1 MKGCHPLKNWKL
13 YLYLILT
20 YIVMHISSIFVSDA
34 FFGYFGKDIPLSII
48 ETPFEE
54 LTNETDRTLIKEA
67 RYHSAA
73 WALFIT
79 NLIAAIIFYLLIF
92 RKKNFFKV
100 FEGKPASLKH
110 TIIWGVLAFFMA
122 LIGQMLA
129 GIIEMTLFG
138 IEAGSDNTA
147 MLSDIAKTAPI
158 IIISMVIFAPLLEE
172 MIFRRVLFGGLYTKT
187 NFWIAAIIS
196 ALVFAVVHNELEHTL
211 VYMAPALAFSFVYYK
226 TKRLLAPI
234 IGHLLMNGF
243 VVIIQLNYDKI
254 IELQKLQQTF
264 IIFFK

>member
-1 MKGCHPLKNWKL
+1 MKGCNPLKNWKL

-20 YIVMHISSIFVSDA
+20 YIAMHVSSIFVSEA
-34 FFGYFGKDIPLSII
+34 FFGHFGKDIPSSVM
-48 ETPFEE
+48 ETPFDQ
-54 LTNETDRTLIKEA
+54 LTNEDDRALIREA
-67 RYHSAA
+67 TYHSAA
-73 WALFIT
+73 WSLFVT
-79 NLIAAIIFYLLIF
+79 NLAAAIVFYLLIF

-100 FEGKPASLKH
+100 FKGEPTPLGK
-110 TIIWGVLAFFMA
+110 TIVWGILAFFMA
-122 LIGQMLA
+122 LIGQGLA
-129 GIIEMTLFG
+129 GAIEGALFG

-187 NFWIAAIIS
+187 NFWIAAIVS
-196 ALVFAVVHNELEHTL
+196 ALIFAVVHNELEHTL
-211 VYMAPALAFSFVYYK
+211 IYMAPALAFSFVYYK

-254 IELQKLQQTF
+254 MELQQAF
-264 IIFFK
+264 IIFLK